1 MNELIEKYFEQ
12 FGEDFPLMRFLG
24 VPEDK
29 VKSLIQG
36 CIDSGEPY
44 DPDEER
50 GIPNDA
56 VY

>member
-1 MNELIEKYFEQ
+1 MNELIEQYFEQ

-24 VPEDK
+24 VPESK